1 MKTIPQ
7 LISTNK
13 GLIRND
19 LARISDILLSS
30 SLSLSEDVSS
40 ITCPTQSKECQA
52 RDCIRGIFQEHQLT
66 ALLSDPRGKGG
77 NFSFCEAINK
87 DELNYL
93 SRHTSNKQKGF
104 TSLSYHLLLH

>member
-1 MKTIPQ
+1 MRTIPQ

-19 LARISDILLSS
+19 LARISDMLLSS

-66 ALLSDPRGKGG
+66 APLLSDPRGKGG
-77 NFSFCEAINK
+77 NFPFCEPINK
-87 DELNYL
+87 DE
-93 SRHTSNKQKGF
+93 S
-104 TSLSYHLLLH
+104 